1 MHRML
6 IVIAVTCTFYGV
18 IYATPVKEL
27 QLEYL
32 RQETVPSIDYKY
44 VIKTLLPQQDSWWKR
59 GTHHFYVNNVDT
71 KTIDA

>member
-1 MHRML
+1 MFVM
-6 IVIAVTCTFYGV
+6 FY
-18 IYATPVKEL
+18 TEL

-59 GTHHFYVNNVDT
+59 GTHTTFMST
-71 KTIDA
+71 TSTQKR

>member
-1 MHRML
+1 M
-6 IVIAVTCTFYGV
+6 FY
-18 IYATPVKEL
+18 TEL